1 MPVDLLA
8 DENIDQFIISGLR
21 NAGYTVY
28 SVREDNAG
36 ISDAEVIDLAVEKQ
50 ALILSEDKDFG
61 EWVFSHH
68 RKTLGVILLR
78 YQFPDR
84 ERLLNALE
92 TVLQKYGKR
101 LHDRFSVVTTTKI
114 RIRDL

>member
-21 NAGYTVY
+21 NAGYSVY
-28 SVREDNAG
+28 SVREGNAG
-36 ISDAEVIDLAVEKQ
+36 ISDAEVIDLAIEKK
-50 ALILSEDKDFG
+50 ALILSEDRDFG
-61 EWVFSHH
+61 EWVFAHH

-84 ERLLNALE
+84 EKLLEALM
-92 TVLQKYGKR
+92 TVLQKYGNR
-101 LHDRFSVVTTTKI
+101 LQERFSVVTTTKI
-114 RIRDL
+114 RIREI